1 MKIMIWWRVN
11 VSFSFPMLQSC
22 YHTGVIPFQKY
33 ANSFLPISQ
42 QSPCHLLF
50 TEWGEKK
57 KTRNKKRAQ
66 LVECAVVITSP
77 HYVPLMISRCQI
89 YWRPPEVVVTDLLRE
104 IYLIPGFTGERV
116 WGFDRFPRQPQ
127 VLYNIFISL
136 LVFPAD
142 RFSQAAKT
150 ERGPRGVHFEET
162 VNLRPLP
169 SQMRCLQLTDT

>member
-1 MKIMIWWRVN
+1 M
-11 VSFSFPMLQSC
+11 P
-22 YHTGVIPFQKY
+22 
-33 ANSFLPISQ
+33 
-42 QSPCHLLF
+42 
-50 TEWGEKK
+50 
-57 KTRNKKRAQ
+57 
-66 LVECAVVITSP
+66 
-77 HYVPLMISRCQI
+77 
-89 YWRPPEVVVTDLLRE
+89 DLLAPPGGGSDRFIE
-104 IYLIPGFTGERV
+104 RNLPDTRIYGERV

-169 SQMRCLQLTDT
+169 LQMRCLQLTDT